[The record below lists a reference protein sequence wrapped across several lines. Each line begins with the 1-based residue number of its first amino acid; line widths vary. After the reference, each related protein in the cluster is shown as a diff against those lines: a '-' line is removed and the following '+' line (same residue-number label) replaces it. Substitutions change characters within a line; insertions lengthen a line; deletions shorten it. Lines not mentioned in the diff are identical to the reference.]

1 MNAASSSGIFVWPTH
16 HPSFHEGSPEL
27 SFSLSG
33 PGNPS
38 LALRESDEPP
48 NIPLL
53 QLPCLFP
60 LCRRKK

>member
-16 HPSFHEGSPEL
+16 HPSFHERSPEL

-53 QLPCLFP
+53 LLP
-60 LCRRKK
+60 